1 MGKFFL
7 TVFLLFLTFS
17 SSSLAAP
24 AAITNIEAIR
34 DRGIDYLD
42 IYTSG
47 WSEAKGLLLER
58 TLYIDF
64 PGAIKSSNIIISK
77 GKSKRIGNFYVT
89 QKDRNTARLTVH
101 LKKDVDYDI
110 INVFGRNKTVIEIYD
125 RSDTAYSDQ
134 YSWEAKN
141 TKPKF
146 ARLKPV
152 KLSPVLPSTIHKAG
166 KGPLHGKTI
175 ILDPGHGGGDP
186 GATSCNGVQEKYLTL
201 STARRA
207 ARLLRE
213 AGGTVYLTRNEDRR
227 SSLSEVAAFANKT
240 RADIFISIH
249 YNSTKDQGI
258 KGTETYY
265 YNPISRRLAGTMH
278 EALVRGLGRKDRG
291 LRRVRFFIVKHAS
304 IPAVLLEPC
313 YLSNGG
319 EANLARSA
327 EFEELVAGS
336 ILKGVELY
344 FRNSPR

>member
-1 MGKFFL
+1 MTLFFL
-7 TVFLLFLTFS
+7 IVS
-17 SSSLAAP
+17 PVKADQ

-64 PGAIKSSNIIISK
+64 PGTIKSSNIIISK
-77 GKSKRIGNFYVT
+77 GKSKRISSFNVI
-89 QKDRNTARLTVH
+89 QKDRNTARLVIN
-101 LKKDVDYDI
+101 LKKNIDYDI

-125 RSDTAYSDQ
+125 RSDSVYNEQ

-152 KLSPVLPSTIHKAG
+152 KLSPVLPAKTTIYKPDRR
-166 KGPLHGKTI
+166 PLAGKTI
-175 ILDPGHGGGDP
+175 ILDPGHGGDDP
-186 GATSCNGVQEKYLTL
+186 GATACNGIQEKYLTL
-201 STARRA
+201 STARRTA
-207 ARLLRE
+207 KLLRE

-240 RADIFISIH
+240 KADIFISIH
-249 YNSTKDQGI
+249 YNSTIDSGI
-258 KGTETYY
+258 KGTESYY
-265 YNPISRRLAGTMH
+265 YNPVSRRFAGIMH
-278 EALVRGLGRKDRG
+278 EALVQNLGRKDRG
-291 LRRVRFFIVKHAS
+291 LRRVRFFIVKYS
-304 IPAVLLEPC
+304 NIPAVLLEPC
-313 YLSNGG
+313 YLSNAS

-327 EFEELVAGS
+327 DFEDKVAGS
-336 ILKGVELY
+336 ILKGVEIY
-344 FRNSPR
+344 FRNIPR